1 MAAAH
6 QNYFNSESLITYL
19 LQLQETVVLK
29 QLEDPKISTEDP
41 QSLVVLIIGRGTVLP
56 NIFNLLFD
64 KLGIQVLTLDKNQD
78 NKPDIVCN
86 YSSAEGRAVLKV
98 QLEARG
104 LLVGAVIFDW
114 SVFKFMDGLPKLFA
128 DTANLLVDGGV
139 FVTEY
144 STRGGGNSIS
154 QDPHF
159 KKASIDELNIIT
171 IPEAEFLNHSTYEEY
186 KNGVYRESQQL
197 ICRELEKSFS
207 DVLLCH
213 QPYPFLAPN
222 QVFERPNTYFQCIKL

>member
-1 MAAAH
+1 MAAAVH
-6 QNYFNSESLITYL
+6 SNSFDSKSLIDYL
-19 LQLQETVVLK
+19 LLLQEAFVLK
-29 QLEDPKISTEDP
+29 QLKDPKP
-41 QSLVVLIIGRGTVLP
+41 LVILIIGRGTGKNAFEFPLE
-56 NIFNLLFD
+56 NQQS
-64 KLGIQVLTLDKNQD
+64 IQVLKIDINPETNP
-78 NKPDIVCN
+78 NIVCN
-86 YSSAEGRAVLKV
+86 YASTEGRAVLKA
-98 QLEARG
+98 QLEALG

-144 STRGGGNSIS
+144 STRGGVMSIS

-159 KKASIDELNIIT
+159 KKANIEELNVIT
-171 IPEAEFLNHSTYEEY
+171 VPMAEFLNRRTYEEY